1 MLTPTKDSAPWHMY
15 DLRRGR
21 TSAVVENLDWAS
33 DGRWM
38 AVATKKRTVHIFAT
52 NPYGGQPDGES
63 HVKGRVYN
71 SSKLVSPPC
80 RHNGRNRAHP
90 SLQSLSTTLSPLIR
104 LRAGQP
110 PASRLSAPL
119 AFIFIHSNTH
129 SFPKRLLPPNVVSP
143 PSSTPSSAQSSPSQ
157 EPLSPQHR
165 RKRVDFQ
172 DVLLFDPADGSLSLR
187 RCAISLRPDE
197 QSLSVPSSVP
207 GLGGTSISLPSRPS
221 FGRVSAPLPSPA
233 NASSAMSSGAVQ
245 ADDKPGEIVI
255 HESEVATWNLRRG
268 RGWPV
273 VKGSMQAEGHVKE
286 RLSSTSA
293 HK

>member
-1 MLTPTKDSAPWHMY
+1 MY

-38 AVATKKRTVHIFAT
+38 AVATKKRTIHIFAT

-63 HVKGRVYN
+63 HVRGRVYN

-104 LRAGQP
+104 LRAGQS

-119 AFIFIHSNTH
+119 AFIFIHSNSH
-129 SFPKRLLPPNVVSP
+129 SFPKRLLPPPNVVSP
-143 PSSTPSSAQSSPSQ
+143 PSSTPSSAQSSPSR

-233 NASSAMSSGAVQ
+233 IASGAMSSGAVQ

-273 VKGSMQAEGHVKE
+273 VKGSIRAEGHVKE
-286 RLSSTSA
+286 RPSSASA